1 LHNSE
6 TGSESTWFAQETG
19 SKGGQDSPYIPESVL
34 EGLLQ
39 VKTEP
44 NIILGI
50 EEVLSKYLLER
61 G

>member
-1 LHNSE
+1 
-6 TGSESTWFAQETG
+6 
-19 SKGGQDSPYIPESVL
+19 
-34 EGLLQ
+34 LQ

-61 G
+61 GWRALPGSRYWL